1 MKSLAAS
8 LKAEVDNKLS
18 VIQADNSNQ
27 LQVAQLAIKVLINI
41 LEKLKTACLKY
52 NFESKSE
59 EIEFFRDIKPLFA
72 GKLIYYNE
80 IYNIEISKPFGSEKT
95 LRKYFNNQL
104 LKLEN
109 FFKDNLEFYRYYRRG
124 NSSLD
129 KKYFLRGKYD
139 VRFSIDSF
147 YFQADQRFCTSHDY
161 KVAQIVANDKIKLY
175 LESEIAKLDNIEIQ
189 MQKETTKSLKW
200 TASKVALTELLFAL
214 HTEGVFNHGKT
225 ELKEL
230 ASFFE
235 TVFQIELGQF
245 HKTFLEI
252 RERKSDRTKF
262 INALREKLLIRMEE
276 ADENQ

>member
-8 LKAEVDNKLS
+8 LKADLDNKLS
-18 VIQADNSNQ
+18 VIQAENSNQ

-41 LEKLKTACLKY
+41 LEKLKTACLQHT
-52 NFESKSE
+52 FVSKSE
-59 EIEFFRDIKPLFA
+59 EIEFFRDTKPQLSSQ
-72 GKLIYYNE
+72 LIYYNE

-95 LRKYFNNQL
+95 LRKYFNNEL

-161 KVAQIVANDKIKLY
+161 KVAQILANDKIKLY

-189 MQKETTKSLKW
+189 TQKETTKSLKW
-200 TASKVALTELLFAL
+200 TGSKVALTELLFAL

-235 TVFQIELGQF
+235 AVFQIELGQF

-262 INALREKLLIRMEE
+262 INALRENLIIRMDQ